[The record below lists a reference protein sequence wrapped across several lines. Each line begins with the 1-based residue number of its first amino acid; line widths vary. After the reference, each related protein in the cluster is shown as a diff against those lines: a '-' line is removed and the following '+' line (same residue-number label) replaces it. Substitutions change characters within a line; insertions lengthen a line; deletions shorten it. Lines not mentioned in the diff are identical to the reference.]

1 MSSSSAAAPP
11 ASARNPG
18 TSEACAAA
26 RAGVISPAVT
36 PDAPESGVP
45 ETPVA
50 KRILLGQ
57 PLSSDAMDE
66 HLLPKKMAL
75 PIFASDALSS
85 VAYAPQELLMILLTG
100 GLAFLAFSPWIAAA
114 VVVLLSVVVLSYR
127 QLIKAYPSGGGDYEV
142 ARKNLGEVPGVVV
155 AAALLVDYVL
165 TVAVSVAS
173 GVDNIISALPGLDP
187 ARVELAIGFVV
198 VIVLINLRGVR
209 EASLVFAIPTYVFI
223 GSVVFMI
230 GTGLVRTALGDPP
243 VASSAEFAVQAE
255 SLSQAAVILLVL
267 RAFSSGCS
275 APTGRRRPE
284 PPALIR

>member
-1 MSSSSAAAPP
+1 MIEP
-11 ASARNPG
+11 ASFKI
-18 TSEACAAA
+18 
-26 RAGVISPAVT
+26 RAHEGGVRP
-36 PDAPESGVP
+36 SG
-45 ETPVA
+45 E
-50 KRILLGQ
+50 R
-57 PLSSDAMDE
+57 SS
-66 HLLPKKMAL
+66 LK
-75 PIFASDALSS
+75 
-85 VAYAPQELLMILLTG
+85 
-100 GLAFLAFSPWIAAA
+100 
-114 VVVLLSVVVLSYR
+114 VVLIASAISF
-127 QLIKAYPSGGGDYEV
+127 
-142 ARKNLGEVPGVVV
+142 
-155 AAALLVDYVL
+155 LVFML
-165 TVAVSVAS
+165 
-173 GVDNIISALPGLDP
+173 
-187 ARVELAIGFVV
+187 FVV

>member
-85 VAYAPQELLMILLTG
+85 VAYAPQELLMITLNQWCR
-100 GLAFLAFSPWIAAA
+100 S
-114 VVVLLSVVVLSYR
+114 
-127 QLIKAYPSGGGDYEV
+127 
-142 ARKNLGEVPGVVV
+142 
-155 AAALLVDYVL
+155 
-165 TVAVSVAS
+165 
-173 GVDNIISALPGLDP
+173 
-187 ARVELAIGFVV
+187 
-198 VIVLINLRGVR
+198 
-209 EASLVFAIPTYVFI
+209 
-223 GSVVFMI
+223 
-230 GTGLVRTALGDPP
+230 
-243 VASSAEFAVQAE
+243 
-255 SLSQAAVILLVL
+255 
-267 RAFSSGCS
+267 
-275 APTGRRRPE
+275 
-284 PPALIR
+284 